1 MPDNLVVWDICSS
14 RLATNNLTDWVVV
27 AACLLFSGVAI
38 SLAYAPQLRAL
49 LEPVRR
55 LYRATDQGSE

>member
-1 MPDNLVVWDICSS
+1 MPDDLVVWDICSS

-38 SLAYAPQLRAL
+38 SLAYAAQLRAF
-49 LEPVRR
+49 
-55 LYRATDQGSE
+55 A